1 MIAAVDQELYFVGE
15 NLTKEDAYV
24 SKRDGRLRRITQG
37 VYIPSDRDISDAF
50 RRYALRICWKRYP
63 DVALT
68 HATARLKAPSGDQH
82 ALRVFIGGDYPHKAP
97 FRGVNHQGEL
107 EECFIVQTAVW
118 PGIGLPEPVDPL
130 LYERVT
136 LSDDLGSFEMW
147 CSTLELQVLQ
157 QMDATKVHPEKHLS
171 DATLEE
177 MWRELQDKH
186 GGATRAWNAVKE
198 VSKRGKKSKK
208 LEAQRFGNRFH
219 QDILRDLPLDEIALA
234 MRDVLDISRMS
245 RDDLLRTIVLMDDTT
260 RNKVLRV
267 IMMRDL
273 IDEAEFKELIASLS
287 EQFSRAAV

>member
-1 MIAAVDQELYFVGE
+1 MTAAVDQELYFVGE

-37 VYIPSDRDISDAF
+37 VYIPSDQDIAEAF

-63 DVALT
+63 DAALT
-68 HATARLKAPSGDQH
+68 HATARLKAPSGDHH

-118 PGIGLPEPVDPL
+118 PDFADPL
-130 LYERVT
+130 MYERVT
-136 LSDDLGSFEMW
+136 LSDDLGPFEMW

-171 DATLEE
+171 DAILEE

-186 GGATRAWNAVKE
+186 GGAALAWSAVKD
-198 VSKRGKKSKK
+198 VSKRGKKPKK
-208 LEAQRFGNRFH
+208 FEAQRFGNRFY
-219 QDILRDLPLDEIALA
+219 QDILRGLPQEDIVLA
-234 MRDVLDISRMS
+234 MRDVLDISKMS
-245 RDDLLRTIVLMDDTT
+245 RDDLLRTIVMMDDTT

-273 IDEAEFKELIASLS
+273 IEEKELDESVSSLAD
-287 EQFSRAAV
+287 QFMRAAV

>member
-1 MIAAVDQELYFVGE
+1 MTAAVDQELYFVGE

-37 VYIPSDRDISDAF
+37 VYIPSDHDISDAF
-50 RRYALRICWKRYP
+50 QRYALRICWKRYP
-63 DVALT
+63 DAALT
-68 HATARLKAPSGDQH
+68 HATARLKAPTGDHH

-97 FRGVNHQGEL
+97 FRGVNHQGDL

-136 LSDDLGSFEMW
+136 LADDLGSFEMW

-157 QMDATKVHPEKHLS
+157 QMDATKVHPEKHLP
-171 DATLEE
+171 DATIEQ
-177 MWRELQDKH
+177 MWSELQAKH
-186 GGATRAWNAVKE
+186 GGAAGAWKAVKD
-198 VSKRGKKSKK
+198 VSKRGKKPKK
-208 LEAQRFGNRFH
+208 FEAQRFGNRFY
-219 QDILRDLPLDEIALA
+219 QDILRNLPQDEIVLA
-234 MRDVLDISRMS
+234 MREVLDVSKMS
-245 RDDLLRTIVLMDDTT
+245 RDDLLRTIVMMDDTT

-273 IDEAEFKELIASLS
+273 LEEQELEEMVSSLAD
-287 EQFSRAAV
+287 QFMRAAV